1 VIECTGVPSA
11 VDQGMRLARRGGSYL
26 VVGQYTDGGDA
37 TINPHQIVYR
47 QLDVVGSW
55 AFTGAHL
62 VEYVRLL
69 PRLSERF
76 DLPRLV
82 TTYALAD
89 SSVALND
96 VAAGAVMKAVLVSD
110 SGPE

>member
-1 VIECTGVPSA
+1 
-11 VDQGMRLARRGGSYL
+11 LARRGGSYL

-62 VEYVRLL
+62 AEYVRLL
-69 PRLSERF
+69 PRLAERF
-76 DLPRLV
+76 DLARLV

-89 SSVALND
+89 NSVALHD